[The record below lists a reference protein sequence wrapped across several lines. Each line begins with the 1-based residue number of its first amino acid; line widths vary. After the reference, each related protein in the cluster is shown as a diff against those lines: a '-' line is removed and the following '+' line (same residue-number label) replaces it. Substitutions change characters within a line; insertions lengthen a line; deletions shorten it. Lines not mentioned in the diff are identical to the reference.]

1 MRDAT
6 RLVAPQ
12 VVHKRRVR
20 QLKLQIQ
27 AAVRKWVNAFGDKS
41 AQEVLSPEGDSERF
55 VAGIVESQ
63 ATAELRSL
71 MGRAFGGG
79 GVSSEQMGAWVQ
91 DVFDGLSEEKQ
102 SILPNS
108 RLLASYIWQMW
119 SAERKRL

>member
-1 MRDAT
+1 MRDT
-6 RLVAPQ
+6 TKLVAPQ

-20 QLKLQIQ
+20 QLEMQIK
-27 AAVRKWVNAFGDKS
+27 AAVRRWVNAFSDKS
-41 AQEVLSPEGDSERF
+41 AQEVLSSEGDSERF

-79 GVSSEQMGAWVQ
+79 VSSEQMGAWVQ

-102 SILPNS
+102 SVLPDS

-119 SAERKRL
+119 SAEQKLL